1 MDSCTKTICKDLEFL
16 FHVECLNL
24 ITIYNI
30 ILSYS
35 IDELVGPPSI
45 IIIILTPPLWG
56 PVLSLL
62 QIHEQMEP
70 FHRGASM

>member
-16 FHVECLNL
+16 FHAECLNL

-35 IDELVGPPSI
+35 IDELVGPSSI
-45 IIIILTPPLWG
+45 IILAPPLWG
-56 PVLSLL
+56 PLLSLL
-62 QIHEQMEP
+62 QIHMQMEP